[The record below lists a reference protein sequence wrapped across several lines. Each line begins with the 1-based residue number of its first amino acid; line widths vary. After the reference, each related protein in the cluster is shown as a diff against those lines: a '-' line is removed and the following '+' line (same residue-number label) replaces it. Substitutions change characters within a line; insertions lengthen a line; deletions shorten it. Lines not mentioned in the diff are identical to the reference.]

1 MKKLLDLLKKL
12 AQDKWYGELTIKF
25 KNGKVAFWTESKT
38 VVPEDIG
45 G

>member
-12 AQDKWYGELTIKF
+12 TQDKWYGELTIKF
-25 KNGKVAFWTESKT
+25 KEGKIIFWKETKT
-38 VVPEDIG
+38 VIPEDIG